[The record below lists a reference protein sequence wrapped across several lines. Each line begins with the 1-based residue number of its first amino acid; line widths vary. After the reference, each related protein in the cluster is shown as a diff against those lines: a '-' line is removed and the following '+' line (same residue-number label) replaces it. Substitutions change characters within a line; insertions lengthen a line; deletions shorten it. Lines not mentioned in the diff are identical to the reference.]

1 MLTTKQAAEILGYN
15 EGHIRR
21 IAKRLGGEK
30 IGRDW
35 FFEEANIK
43 KYIKPRPGAK
53 KEQSPT

>member
-1 MLTTKQAAEILGYN
+1 MLTTKQAAEILGYD

-21 IAKRLGGEK
+21 IAKKLEGQK

-35 FFEEANIK
+35 FFEESAIK